1 MTISS
6 FPNNTVSLTS
16 QCDIRPELLMKLQGK
31 LQTSLDT
38 EQLLAIFFTDI
49 QQAVL
54 LDGISFES
62 GDGLFNAAVGKNE
75 RHKITYVLQTNEE
88 FIGRLTFQRA
98 IRFRE
103 QELAN
108 LEGLLSTLVY
118 PFRNAALYRQALEQ
132 AKR

>member
-1 MTISS
+1 MTSPLH
-6 FPNNTVSLTS
+6 PNNTISMTS

-31 LQTSLDT
+31 LQTSLET
-38 EQLLAIFFTDI
+38 EKLLDIFFKDI

-62 GDGLFNAAVGKNE
+62 GEGDYHASVGKTE
-75 RHKITYVLQTNEE
+75 RHKVTYVLQTHDY

-118 PFRNAALYRQALEQ
+118 PFRNAALYREAL
-132 AKR
+132 KRSV